1 MNVINIENT
10 DTVVVKLKS
19 LLPKDMINRT
29 VSQLKEKLHT
39 DNIVVIGP
47 DADILIVK
55 NSVDVD
61 PRDIKLDIEL
71 FGPEET
77 DNKQILKG

>member
-1 MNVINIENT
+1 MDVINIENT

-19 LLPKDMINRT
+19 LLPRDAINRT
-29 VSQLKEKLHT
+29 ISQLKNKLHT
-39 DNIVVIGP
+39 DNVVVIGP
-47 DADILIVK
+47 DADISIVK
-55 NSVDVD
+55 NSVNAD
-61 PRDIKLDIEL
+61 PRDTKLDIEL